1 MGLLKSIK
9 YSMFEVSVLNGIVDG
24 MIERMNIL
32 GVDFM
37 SFISRVLKRT
47 RMTDDRIPRDLIGK

>member
-9 YSMFEVSVLNGIVDG
+9 YSMFDGVALNGIVDEW
-24 MIERMNIL
+24 IERMNIS

-37 SFISRVLKRT
+37 SFVTGIFDLT
-47 RMTDDRIPRDLIGK
+47 WGDR